1 MLSGKN
7 CDAYQR
13 INGDNLMDG
22 DRLPGLSRC
31 YTKAYKQLCEDK
43 LGNEEIART
52 VIEGVIKDF
61 KNKFRNE
68 TLSLLENMATNLCEI
83 PNEPLFKKEV
93 DWGQESM
100 KVYDLAQ
107 QSDAS
112 TRAKD
117 LAIRAGKQL
126 LQGIKEGHQLN
137 NIKKALLEKFCH
149 EVYKAQFEE
158 SLPLSGH
165 HNDEDEITLNAY
177 LNNIR
182 PYIGESLQNL
192 AGQMMDKGDMSSL
205 RMPRRSNKKIK
216 IDEIDWENDTMLD
229 ILGK

>member
-1 MLSGKN
+1 
-7 CDAYQR
+7 
-13 INGDNLMDG
+13 MDG

-52 VIEGVIKDF
+52 VIKGVIKDF
-61 KNKFRNE
+61 KKFGNE
-68 TLSLLENMATNLCEI
+68 TLNLLENMAKNLCEI
-83 PNEPLFKKEV
+83 PNEPLFKEGV
-93 DWGQESM
+93 DWGGKSM
-100 KVYDLAQ
+100 NIDDLAQ
-107 QSDAS
+107 QSDGS

-117 LAIRAGKQL
+117 LAVRAGKQL
-126 LQGIKEGHQLN
+126 LEDIKEGHQPDN
-137 NIKKALLEKFCH
+137 VKKALFEKFGN

-165 HNDEDEITLNAY
+165 HNDVDEVTLNTC

-182 PYIGESLQNL
+182 PYIGESLQNI
-192 AGQMMDKGDMSSL
+192 AGQMTDKGDMSSL

-229 ILGK
+229 ILSK